1 MKVLIADD
9 DPLQRQLLS
18 SWLTRWGHE
27 VIIASDGASAWNLI
41 QAHQIGLVI
50 SDWMM
55 PDLDGLQLCRTVRAA
70 KLEWYVYMILCTGR
84 NGASDLIEGLES
96 GADDFLT
103 KPIAPDELHVRLRSG
118 ERIIRLERDL
128 EERHVK
134 LELANDKLSE
144 AYQKIQDD
152 LAAAALM
159 QKRLLPRPSLTVDSI
174 QFEWLFFPCS
184 FVAGDIFNFFPLD
197 ESTVG
202 FYLLDVSGHGIPSA
216 MLSFTLS
223 NLLSPDPMKGS
234 PLKRYDPDLHEYK
247 IIPPAEA
254 AADLNQRFCGQN
266 GDMYFTM
273 VYGTLNTR
281 SRQLRLAQAGHPHPL
296 YLGERS
302 RSVLLGSGGFPVGM
316 LPGIGYDV
324 VEKTL
329 APGERLFL
337 YSDGVIECENP
348 ERQSFTAERLSR
360 ILEESRHL
368 PLRESMQRL
377 QEQLEQWRGSD
388 EYEDDVSVLALE
400 I

>member
-55 PDLDGLQLCRTVRAA
+55 PNLDGLQLCRTVRAA

-184 FVAGDIFNFFPLD
+184 FVAGGLCP
-197 ESTVG
+197 
-202 FYLLDVSGHGIPSA
+202 
-216 MLSFTLS
+216 
-223 NLLSPDPMKGS
+223 
-234 PLKRYDPDLHEYK
+234 
-247 IIPPAEA
+247 
-254 AADLNQRFCGQN
+254 
-266 GDMYFTM
+266 
-273 VYGTLNTR
+273 
-281 SRQLRLAQAGHPHPL
+281 
-296 YLGERS
+296 
-302 RSVLLGSGGFPVGM
+302 
-316 LPGIGYDV
+316 
-324 VEKTL
+324 
-329 APGERLFL
+329 
-337 YSDGVIECENP
+337 
-348 ERQSFTAERLSR
+348 
-360 ILEESRHL
+360 
-368 PLRESMQRL
+368 
-377 QEQLEQWRGSD
+377 
-388 EYEDDVSVLALE
+388 
-400 I
+400 